1 MIGEWSIDGVFI
13 PRVLVVLLL
22 AFAASLLLR
31 RTLRSLHLYR
41 FVWHAGLFD
50 TSVFV
55 VLAWLI
61 AKVSVGVTYYGI
73 AN

>member
-1 MIGEWSIDGVFI
+1 MIGESVIAGVFI

-22 AFAASLLLR
+22 AFAGSLLLR
-31 RTLRSLHLYR
+31 RALRSFNAYR
-41 FVWHAGLFD
+41 FIWHAGLFD
-50 TSVFV
+50 TAIFV

-61 AKVSVGVTYYGI
+61 AELTVGVTLYGI

>member
-1 MIGEWSIDGVFI
+1 MIGESVIAGVFI

-22 AFAASLLLR
+22 AFAGSLLAR
-31 RTLRSLHLYR
+31 RALRSFNAYR
-41 FVWHAGLFD
+41 FIWHAGLFD
-50 TSVFV
+50 TAIFV

-61 AKVSVGVTYYGI
+61 AELTVGVTLYGI